1 MYEVSPGRYIVK
13 IANEER
19 EIKVSLGLKGELY
32 RLITRKQ
39 IEYQKLSFRN
49 MLSEDDKAMIKA
61 IADEL
66 ADIQKAEEKDEERI
80 KELSDR
86 LDQAYAEAYTIL
98 DQRQKEFMEEIA
110 LGAIA
115 LSEECM
121 ADAIALLLTKRDPRG
136 VPLEGATLTRDDIL
150 WGDEYVEYQDEL
162 VDLLRAV
169 VAYMQ
174 STLKKISNLSQM
186 LHGLGSELASP
197 IEPSQMTTN

>member
-66 ADIQKAEEKDEERI
+66 AD
-80 KELSDR
+80 
-86 LDQAYAEAYTIL
+86 
-98 DQRQKEFMEEIA
+98 
-110 LGAIA
+110 
-115 LSEECM
+115 
-121 ADAIALLLTKRDPRG
+121 
-136 VPLEGATLTRDDIL
+136 TR
-150 WGDEYVEYQDEL
+150 
-162 VDLLRAV
+162 R
-169 VAYMQ
+169 
-174 STLKKISNLSQM
+174 
-186 LHGLGSELASP
+186 
-197 IEPSQMTTN
+197 